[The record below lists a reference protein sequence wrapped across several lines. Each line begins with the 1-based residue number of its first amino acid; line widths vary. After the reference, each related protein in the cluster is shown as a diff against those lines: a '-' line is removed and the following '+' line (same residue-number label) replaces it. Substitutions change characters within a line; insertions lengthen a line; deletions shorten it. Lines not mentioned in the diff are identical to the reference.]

1 MVFDGGLMR
10 TLAIG
15 VLAAVISTSA
25 YPQDTQ
31 TKLSGSAL
39 IDQWIKAKWDDAK
52 LKPAARASDAEFMR
66 RVYLDIAGQIPSL
79 EEAEKFLAE
88 KGSRKREA
96 LVESLLKD
104 ERYAEHWAEVW
115 SGVIVGFDK
124 DRRAEGFR
132 NEGTHDLREMFE
144 KNMPYDEFARKII
157 TVEGFVPEGAGAM
170 MMKPGEKAPD
180 DKKPVG
186 LGSWV
191 VRQFREAGRDFPKA
205 VAGKLTRAFMGVQI
219 QCAQCHDHPFDKW
232 TQEEFYGMASFFT
245 EMRVRRE
252 PKESEYKGYHVE
264 DAHRG
269 PVGKKLMGMGGPDLQ
284 IPDSKLGPIKPSF
297 IETGK
302 GVESGVSRRESYAK
316 YVTSPDNLQ
325 FARMC
330 VNRYW
335 CHMFGAGI
343 VNPVDDFNGK
353 NKPSHPEL
361 LNELAKDFIEHK
373 FDLHW
378 LIRVIAGSEAYGL
391 TSKSAAKERD
401 PQAEKLFALARVRA
415 LAPEQILRSVIEATN
430 LEEGPIMG
438 MGRRE
443 MGKELGK
450 APGQKG
456 GGKAKGENVQRMIM
470 ALTSQFRQTFEDD
483 EGSEALEFAG
493 TIPSALMMMNHQML
507 NAGMTAGRMNGFGEM
522 LAKHP
527 TPESKVRAIFLSC
540 LSRTPTSSEA
550 SRWMSHVTRAQGTS
564 GYEDLMWT
572 LVNTS
577 EFLFN
582 H

>member
-1 MVFDGGLMR
+1 MR
-10 TLAIG
+10 TFAIG
-15 VLAAVISTSA
+15 VLAALVVSTGFA
-25 YPQDTQ
+25 QDTATQ
-31 TKLSGSAL
+31 SKLSGSAL
-39 IDQWIKAKWDDAK
+39 IDKWVRAKWEEAS

-66 RVYLDIAGQIPSL
+66 RVYLDIAGQIPAL
-79 EEAEKFLAE
+79 DEAEKFLAD
-88 KGSRKREA
+88 KSSGKREKLIDA
-96 LVESLLKD
+96 LLKD
-104 ERYAEHWAEVW
+104 ERYAEHWSEVW

-124 DRRAEGFR
+124 DRRAEGLR
-132 NEGTHDLREMFE
+132 NEGTHDFRELLE
-144 KNMPYDEFARKII
+144 KNLPYDEFARKVI
-157 TVEGFVPEGAGAM
+157 TVEGWVPEGYGAM
-170 MMKPGEKAPD
+170 MMKPGEKPD
-180 DKKPVG
+180 PDKAPVG
-186 LGSWV
+186 LGSYM
-191 VRQFREAGRDFPKA
+191 VRQFREAGKDFPKA

-232 TQEEFYGMASFFT
+232 TQEEFYGMASFLT
-245 EMRVRRE
+245 EVRVKRDPKDDTMR
-252 PKESEYKGYHVE
+252 GYPVE

-269 PVGKKLMGMGGPDLQ
+269 PVGKKLMGVGGPDLA
-284 IPDSKLGPIKPSF
+284 IPDSKTGPIKPSF

-302 GVESGVSRRESYAK
+302 GAESGVARRATFAK
-316 YVTSPDNLQ
+316 YVTSPENLQ
-325 FARMC
+325 FAKMA

-335 CHMFGAGI
+335 AHFFGQGI

-361 LNELAKDFIEHK
+361 INELAKDFIDHK

-378 LIRVIAGSEAYGL
+378 LIKAIAGSEAYGL
-391 TSKSAAKERD
+391 TSRSTAKERD
-401 PQAEKLFALARVRA
+401 PQAEKLLALARVRA

-430 LEEGPIMG
+430 LDESPM

-456 GGKAKGENVQRMIM
+456 GRMMKGEGVQRMIM
-470 ALTSQFRQTFEDD
+470 ALTAQFRQTFEDD
-483 EGSEALEFAG
+483 EGSEAVEFAG
-493 TIPSALMMMNHQML
+493 TIPSALMMMNHQLL
-507 NAGMTAGRMNGFGEM
+507 NGGMTAGRMNGFGEM

-527 TPESKVRAIFLSC
+527 SPDAKVRAIFLSC
-540 LSRTPTSSEA
+540 LSRTPTASES
-550 SRWMSHVTRAQGTS
+550 SRWMTHVTKAQGVT

>member
-1 MVFDGGLMR
+1 MR

-15 VLAAVISTSA
+15 VLAALTIPSGYA
-25 YPQDTQ
+25 QDTQ

-39 IDQWIKAKWDDAK
+39 IDKWIKAKWEEAS

-79 EEAEKFLAE
+79 EEAEKFLAD
-88 KGSRKREA
+88 KSSGKREK
-96 LVESLLKD
+96 LVDSLLKD

-115 SGVIVGFDK
+115 SGITVGFDK
-124 DRRAEGFR
+124 DRRAEGLR

-157 TVEGFVPEGAGAM
+157 TIEGFVPEGAGAM
-170 MMKPGEKAPD
+170 MMKAGEKTPD

-186 LGSWV
+186 LGGYL
-191 VRQFREAGRDFPKA
+191 VRQFRDAGKDFPKA
-205 VAGKLTRAFMGVQI
+205 LAGKLTRSFMGVQI

-245 EMRVRRE
+245 EVRVKRE
-252 PKESEYKGYHVE
+252 PKESEYKGYTVE
-264 DAHRG
+264 DARRG
-269 PVGKKLMGMGGPDLQ
+269 QRGGKLMAMGGPDLQ

-302 GVESGVSRRESYAK
+302 GVESGTSRRETFAK

-335 CHMFGAGI
+335 SHFFGAGI

-378 LIRVIAGSEAYGL
+378 LIKAVAGSEAYSL
-391 TSKSAAKERD
+391 TSRSSAKERD
-401 PQAEKLFALARVRA
+401 PQAEKLFSLARVRA
-415 LAPEQILRSVIEATN
+415 LAPEQILRSVIEA
-430 LEEGPIMG
+430 
-438 MGRRE
+438 
-443 MGKELGK
+443 
-450 APGQKG
+450 
-456 GGKAKGENVQRMIM
+456 
-470 ALTSQFRQTFEDD
+470 
-483 EGSEALEFAG
+483 
-493 TIPSALMMMNHQML
+493 
-507 NAGMTAGRMNGFGEM
+507 
-522 LAKHP
+522 
-527 TPESKVRAIFLSC
+527 
-540 LSRTPTSSEA
+540 
-550 SRWMSHVTRAQGTS
+550 
-564 GYEDLMWT
+564 
-572 LVNTS
+572 
-577 EFLFN
+577 
-582 H
+582 